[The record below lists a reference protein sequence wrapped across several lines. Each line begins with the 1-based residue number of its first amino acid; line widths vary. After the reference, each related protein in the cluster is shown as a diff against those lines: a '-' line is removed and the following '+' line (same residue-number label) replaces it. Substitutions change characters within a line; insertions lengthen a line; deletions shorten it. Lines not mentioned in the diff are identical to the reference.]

1 MGIMRLIG
9 SIWTERCMGSL
20 RFEGYMGSIRSD
32 WYMGPIGPKG
42 SLVYIGST
50 VSKGAG
56 ILVSIVLIRGGIGAA
71 IRSSPITSDTFD
83 IGMDVGTFN
92 LFSVIFLFWEKVG
105 GCVLVWGIF
114 FTCT

>member
-1 MGIMRLIG
+1 MRLIG
-9 SIWTERCMGSL
+9 SMRTER
-20 RFEGYMGSIRSD
+20 YMGSIRSD
-32 WYMGPIGPKG
+32 GYMGSIGPKG

-50 VSKGAG
+50 VSRGAG

-71 IRSSPITSDTFD
+71 IRSSPITSDTFA
-83 IGMDVGTFN
+83 IGVDVGAFN

-105 GCVLVWGIF
+105 VCDLVWGIF